1 MLQMTPEDTGA
12 GTTHKVDLPPQGKY
26 GFVGRLDEMA
36 GLERAF
42 QKSHTILL
50 TGPAGVGKTELACG
64 FARRLNDKEAGQGG
78 VLFISFEYGAG
89 LCRVLHE
96 IGTTL
101 QGISFARL
109 SLDQQRGW
117 TVDYLKSNP
126 CLLIWDNFERCF
138 QYLEDAESRELVDFL
153 RDISDGPGGVIIT
166 GRGKDWLDPPTAGG
180 MDYAHQELG
189 GLKDEDAEQLA
200 SLILNDAKVESQDL
214 DPEYRELLRAIRGNP
229 MSMRAVLPHLKEH
242 TPSELAQTL
251 QKFGQGEISASSVMD
266 AALDCSFSLMS
277 ARTKAHLP
285 FLSILQQRVLLDVL
299 TFMTQG
305 EVYVSVMGEEMG
317 WGACRSLLREAS
329 ACGILDSISP
339 SIYLIPPQA
348 SPLLRRQLESR
359 LTPDRIGTLDQEFLR
374 VYADLG
380 EYFLDN
386 LASESSTDSTV
397 TGVLAEEANLLK
409 ALHLAQ
415 TGGQWG
421 DVQLV
426 LQPLAQVYKMQ
437 ERVLELRRLRERL
450 LPHVGPDAEQAE
462 RRGAIELWMYLQA
475 TEINDSISRNELDTA
490 SDICHRVLRFLESK
504 DDPANQPQIASIYH
518 HLGLVAQGKSR
529 DEEAAEWYGKSLEIF
544 ETLGSD
550 VEAECADNYHQLGL
564 IEQSRER
571 YDEAEDW
578 YRRALE
584 VRERLGDEAETASES
599 YQLALVSEA
608 RHELEQAGEWHHKA
622 RLAYEH
628 VGDKASAAAVYHRL
642 GLISQANFDYEDAS
656 GWYQKA
662 LLAYEEIEDEN
673 SGASDH
679 YQLGVIALNKFDY
692 EEAEQLIRLALDAYE
707 RQGNEVAVANTYH
720 QLGVVAHSQ
729 RRPRKAEELY
739 HKALDIFVKHEDE
752 IAAAISWGQLG
763 LLCEQ
768 LQNYPHAVWYVA
780 HTYEIAS
787 AHQLPLLQQ
796 AGKHLSSLRAK
807 MGTEAFL
814 ECWQEVSDRDVL
826 SELDE

>member
-1 MLQMTPEDTGA
+1 MLQMPTGNTEA
-12 GTTHKVDLPPQGKY
+12 STAHKVDLPPQGRY
-26 GFVGRLDEMA
+26 GFVGRQDEMA
-36 GLERAF
+36 GLESAF
-42 QKSHTILL
+42 QKAHTILL

-64 FARRLNDKEAGQGG
+64 FARRLIDNEAGQGG
-78 VLFISFEYGAG
+78 VLFTSFEYGAG

-101 QGISFARL
+101 LGISFARL
-109 SLDQQRGW
+109 SLDQQRKW
-117 TVDYLKSNP
+117 TVDYLKNNT

-138 QYLEDAESRELVDFL
+138 QLLEDAESRELVDFL
-153 RDISDGPGGVIIT
+153 RDICDGPSRVLIT
-166 GRGKDWLDPPTAGG
+166 GREKDWLDGCG
-180 MDYAHQELG
+180 IDYTHEELE
-189 GLKDEDAEQLA
+189 GLKYEDAEQLA
-200 SLILNDAKVESQDL
+200 SLILDDAKVESQGL
-214 DPEYRELLRAIRGNP
+214 GPEYQELLRAIQGNP

-242 TPSELAQTL
+242 TPSELAQAL
-251 QKFGQGEISASSVMD
+251 QEFGQGEISASSVMD

-285 FLSILQQRVLLDVL
+285 FLVILQQRVLLDVL
-299 TFMTQG
+299 TFITQG

-339 SIYLIPPQA
+339 SIYLIPPQT
-348 SPLLRRQLESR
+348 SPLLRRQIEGR
-359 LTPDRIGTLDQEFLR
+359 FTPDQIGTLDQEFLR

-409 ALHLAQ
+409 ALHLAR
-415 TGGQWG
+415 TGGQW
-421 DVQLV
+421 DNVQLV

-437 ERVLELRRLRERL
+437 DRVLELRRLRERL
-450 LPHVGPDAEQAE
+450 LPHVGPEAEQAE

-475 TEINDSISRNELDTA
+475 TEINDSISRHELDTA
-490 SDICHRVLRFLESK
+490 ADICHSVLRFLESK

-518 HLGLVAQGKSR
+518 HLGLVAQGKSQN
-529 DEEAAEWYGKSLEIF
+529 EEATEWYGKSLKIF
-544 ETLGSD
+544 EPLGSE

-564 IEQSRER
+564 IEQSQKR

-578 YRRALE
+578 YRKALE
-584 VRERLGDEAETASES
+584 IRERLGDEAETASES

-608 RHELEQAGEWHHKA
+608 RDEFGQAGEWHHKA
-622 RLAYEH
+622 RLAYEN
-628 VGDKASAAAVYHRL
+628 VGDKASAASVYHRL
-642 GLISQANFDYEDAS
+642 GLISQAHFDYEDAS

-662 LLAYEEIEDEN
+662 LLAYEEIEDE
-673 SGASDH
+673 SGGASDH
-679 YQLGVIALNKFDY
+679 YQLGVIALNRFDY
-692 EEAEQLIRLALDAYE
+692 EEAEQLIHLALDAYE
-707 RQGNEVAVANTYH
+707 RQGNEVAVANAYH

-729 RRPRKAEELY
+729 QRPRKAEELY
-739 HKALDIFVKHEDE
+739 HKALDIFVELEDE

-787 AHQLPLLQQ
+787 ERQLPMLQQ

-814 ECWQEVSDRDVL
+814 ECWQEISDRDVL

>member
-1 MLQMTPEDTGA
+1 MLQMTPEETGA
-12 GTTHKVDLPPQGKY
+12 GTTRKVDLPPQGKY
-26 GFVGRLDEMA
+26 GFVGRQDEMA

-42 QKSHTILL
+42 QKSHTVLL

-64 FARRLNDKEAGQGG
+64 FARRLIEKEAGQSG
-78 VLFISFEYGAG
+78 VLFTSFEYGAG

-101 QGISFARL
+101 QGIGFARL
-109 SLDQQRGW
+109 SLDRQRGW
-117 TVDYLKSNP
+117 TVDYLKNHP
-126 CLLIWDNFERCF
+126 CFLIWDNFEGCF
-138 QYLEDAESRELVDFL
+138 QYLEDAEGRELVDFL
-153 RDISDGPGGVIIT
+153 RDISNGPGNVLIT
-166 GRGKDWLDPPTAGG
+166 GRGKDRLDGCG
-180 MDYAHQELG
+180 IDYAHVELE
-189 GLKDEDAEQLA
+189 GLKDEDAKQMA
-200 SLILNDAKVESQDL
+200 SLILNDAKAEPQGL
-214 DPEYRELLRAIRGNP
+214 GPEYQELLGAMRGNP

-251 QKFGQGEISASSVMD
+251 QEFGQGEVSASSVMD

-285 FLSILQQRVLLDVL
+285 FLSILRQRVLLDVL
-299 TFMTQG
+299 TFITQG

-317 WGACRSLLREAS
+317 WGACRSFLREAGD
-329 ACGILDSISP
+329 CGILDSISP
-339 SIYLIPPQA
+339 SIYQVPAQT

-415 TGGQWG
+415 TGGQW
-421 DVQLV
+421 DNVQLV

-437 ERVLELRRLRERL
+437 ERVLELRRIRERL
-450 LPHVGPDAEQAE
+450 LPRVGPEAEQAE

-475 TEINDSISRNELDTA
+475 TEINDSISRHELDAA
-490 SDICHRVLRFLESK
+490 SDTCHRVLKFLESK
-504 DDPANQPQIASIYH
+504 DDAANRPQIASIYH

-529 DEEAAEWYGKSLEIF
+529 NEEATEWYDKAVKIF
-544 ETLGSD
+544 ETLGPE

-564 IEQSRER
+564 IEQSQGR
-571 YDEAEDW
+571 YDEAEGW
-578 YRRALE
+578 YRKALE

-608 RHELEQAGEWHHKA
+608 RHEFVQAGEWHHKA
-622 RLAYEH
+622 RLAYEN
-628 VGDKASAAAVYHRL
+628 VGDKAGAAAVYHRL
-642 GLISQANFDYEDAS
+642 GLISQAHFDYEDAS

-673 SGASDH
+673 IGASDH

-692 EEAEQLIRLALDAYE
+692 EEAEQLIHLALDAYE

-720 QLGVVAHSQ
+720 QLGIVAHSQ
-729 RRPRKAEELY
+729 GRPRKAEELY
-739 HKALDIFVKHEDE
+739 HKALDIFVKLEDE

-796 AGKHLSSLRAK
+796 AGKHLSGLRAK
-807 MGTEAFL
+807 MGTESFL
-814 ECWQEVSDRDVL
+814 ECWQDVSDRDIL